1 MKGGNVEL
9 ITETT
14 PAGGFRLGEVLTPT
28 RGVSYSKQE
37 EISVY
42 LPLGRRLYSASGG
55 RKETSVGPLPH
66 AQLSLSEFSSPANG
80 KPPLDPQRPLT
91 APFPHESEFLPCSPS
106 ACGLPQ
112 WCLHAY

>member
-28 RGVSYSKQE
+28 RCVSYSKQE
-37 EISVY
+37 VISVY

-66 AQLSLSEFSSPANG
+66 AQLSLSEISAVQPMGS
-80 KPPLDPQRPLT
+80 LHWT
-91 APFPHESEFLPCSPS
+91 PS
-106 ACGLPQ
+106 AP
-112 WCLHAY
+112 